1 MVLLYMV
8 CHGSHPYTP
17 LMLAYIAAPWILWE
31 WFIARVS
38 ILMAP
43 DPWSLMAMN
52 PSFQCLNPAFA
63 YVNFLIFDWWKRLT
77 FACENP
83 IPIFFWLKLR
93 FGCEIEF
100 PRNSSFFRETKST
113 FQRPRSFSPL
123 SLGARCGRGL
133 TGSGHHRRQ
142 PQEHGRRAG
151 QGDRSVTGPWI
162 DGGSM
167 GQWVSEAGGP
177 FSEDL
182 MSFWRKNSSHDMIF
196 DIISFWMIGIYR
208 DL

>member
-1 MVLLYMV
+1 MV

-17 LMLAYIAAPWILWE
+17 LMLAYIAAPWILWDMIHCPSLY
-31 WFIARVS
+31 FDGARP
-38 ILMAP
+38 LKF
-43 DPWSLMAMN
+43 DGNESLFSMLK
-52 PSFQCLNPAFA
+52 SCVCLPNN
-63 YVNFLIFDWWKRLT
+63 VNFLIFDWWKRLT

-83 IPIFFWLKLR
+83 IPFFFWLKLR

-142 PQEHGRRAG
+142 PEEHGRRAG

-182 MSFWRKNSSHDMIF
+182 MSF
-196 DIISFWMIGIYR
+196 
-208 DL
+208 